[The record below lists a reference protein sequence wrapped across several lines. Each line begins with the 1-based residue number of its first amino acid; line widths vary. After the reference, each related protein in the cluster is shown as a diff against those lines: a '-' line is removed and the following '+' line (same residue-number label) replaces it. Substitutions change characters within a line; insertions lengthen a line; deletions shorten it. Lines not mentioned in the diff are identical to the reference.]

1 MDGHHAGLVLTTDR
15 TMIDIQTKIHDQFSI
30 EFKVGFSGTEGVKVD
45 HFDVNSWI
53 FIPNGLDINKKTY
66 SSDRFY
72 ADMKS
77 NVRLLTPAFT
87 LKEMVEGE
95 EAPIS
100 HVKKAL
106 GVVLGDPSPE
116 HLDELEFQLKLF
128 ASIFKSSIR
137 DESVMIMKH
146 VGDEVAYERCLLY
159 VDDVSRVLFEFRGL
173 REKIDPKQEEIL
185 TKFAFADEFISHQ
198 ADIRTMKVLKAINTS
213 DRSEMKDA
221 FKALAD
227 MVVNEKTYKTERG
240 YSHAVMDD
248 KKNNRKLLYRHSL
261 LKKYIESALFLKANT
276 TQDGQA
282 VKQISFSLAAGLA
295 MMVYLLITMP
305 FQKYLGNYPSLI
317 FFILVL
323 FYILKDR
330 IKELTRWLFAYQLKD
345 KYYDNKT
352 VVNIKDRKVG
362 WIKEGMDFITDD
374 KVPEEVLKLRARN
387 KLEADNKLLDEK
399 IILYRKRVEID
410 NAVLRTQ
417 YNYEFKGINDIIR
430 YHINYLTKKMDNPES
445 AIACLDE
452 HQQVEI
458 VKAERVYALHF
469 VMQFKW
475 EDQVEYKVFHVMVN
489 RNGIISINS

>member
-1 MDGHHAGLVLTTDR
+1 
-15 TMIDIQTKIHDQFSI
+15 MIEIQTKIHDQFSI
-30 EFKVGFSGTEGVKVD
+30 EFKVGFSGTEGVKMD

-53 FIPNGLDINKKTY
+53 FIPNGLDINTQTY
-66 SSDRFY
+66 SKERFY

-87 LKEMVEGE
+87 LKQMVEGE
-95 EAPIS
+95 EAPIL
-100 HVKKAL
+100 HVKRSLEAL
-106 GVVLGDPSPE
+106 LNESTPE
-116 HLDELEFQLKLF
+116 HLDEFEFQLKLF
-128 ASIFKSSIR
+128 ASIFKSAIR
-137 DESVMIMKH
+137 NETANLNA
-146 VGDEVAYERCLLY
+146 E
-159 VDDVSRVLFEFRGL
+159 DVKQVLREFRQL
-173 REKIDPKQEEIL
+173 RDQVDPSQEEIL
-185 TKFAFADEFISHQ
+185 AKFGFADEFMSHQ
-198 ADIRTMKVLKAINTS
+198 VEIRTMKVLKAINH
-213 DRSEMKDA
+213 SEQQKQR
-221 FKALAD
+221 FNALAD
-227 MVVNEKTYKTERG
+227 MLIEEKDYKISRG
-240 YSHAVMDD
+240 YSHTIPDD
-248 KKNNRKLLYRHSL
+248 KVNNRKLLYRHSL
-261 LKKYIESALFLKANT
+261 LKKYIESALFLKVNT

-352 VVNIKDRKVG
+352 VVSIKNQQVG
-362 WIKEGMDFITDD
+362 WLKEGMDFITDE

-410 NAVLRTQ
+410 NAVLRNQ

-445 AIACLDE
+445 SIDCLDE
-452 HQQVEI
+452 QRQVQTI
-458 VKAERVYALHF
+458 KAERVYGLHF

-475 EDQVEYKVFHVMVN
+475 ADQVEYKVFHVMAN

>member
-1 MDGHHAGLVLTTDR
+1 
-15 TMIDIQTKIHDQFSI
+15 MIDIQTKIHDQFSI

-53 FIPNGLDINKKTY
+53 FIPNGLDINKSTY
-66 SSDRFY
+66 SKERFY
-72 ADMKS
+72 TDMKS

-87 LKEMVEGE
+87 LKEMLEGE
-95 EAPIS
+95 EAPIH
-100 HVKKAL
+100 HVEKAL
-106 GVVLGDPSPE
+106 EAVLNDNSQE
-116 HLDELEFQLKLF
+116 HLEEFEFQLKLF
-128 ASIFKSSIR
+128 ASIFKSSVR
-137 DESVMIMKH
+137 NASVVIMDH
-146 VGDEVAYERCLLY
+146 ADDPLTYERCMIY
-159 VDDVSRVLFEFRGL
+159 ADDLSRVLQEFRNL
-173 REKIDPKQEEIL
+173 REKVDPKQEEML

-198 ADIRTMKVLKAINTS
+198 ADIRTMKVLKAIKP
-213 DRSEMKDA
+213 SERAELKDA

-227 MVVNEKTYKTERG
+227 LIVDEKSYKTQRG
-240 YSHAVMDD
+240 YSHAVIGDEA
-248 KKNNRKLLYRHSL
+248 NNRKLLYRHSL
-261 LKKYIESALFLKANT
+261 LKKYIESALFLKVNT

-295 MMVYLLITMP
+295 MMVYLLVTMP

-352 VVNIKDRKVG
+352 VVSIKNRQVG
-362 WIKEGMDFITDD
+362 WLKEGMDFITDE

-387 KLEADNKLLDEK
+387 KLEADNKLLEEK

-410 NAVLRTQ
+410 NAVLRNQ
-417 YNYEFKGINDIIR
+417 FNYEFKGINDIIR

-445 AIACLDE
+445 NIACLDE
-452 HQQVEI
+452 HQQVQDI
-458 VKAERVYALHF
+458 KAERVYALHF

-475 EDQVEYKVFHVMVN
+475 EDQVEYKVFHVLVN
-489 RNGIISINS
+489 RNGIISINA